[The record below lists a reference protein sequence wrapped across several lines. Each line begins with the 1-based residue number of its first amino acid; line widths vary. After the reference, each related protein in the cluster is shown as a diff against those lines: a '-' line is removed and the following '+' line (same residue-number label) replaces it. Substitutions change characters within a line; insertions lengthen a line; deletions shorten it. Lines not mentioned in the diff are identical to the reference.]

1 MANKTTKN
9 VSKKTASSY
18 DWTSQFNNPKVRK
31 AITKMI
37 RETACIDKDGCLLQA
52 DMSPEMFANTLLV
65 YVPKAY
71 KYVPKGLIADEE
83 KQKAIVLLAELAQK
97 NDSNSFS
104 RWSDP
109 DPKIACALILMMSK
123 GVKSLDFNYSG
134 GTDEI
139 SYDDC
144 CSVVWHDGTIPLKG
158 KDDDYKV
165 YAKYA
170 AELFEEVKKETGVED
185 SDILYKFLDDSGAG
199 DGNTYSQ
206 NLLIDLSEW
215 KIDLHDLQEDEPW
228 DDDEN
233 EE

>member
-1 MANKTTKN
+1 MAKKTTNN
-9 VSKKTASSY
+9 VPKKTASSY
-18 DWTSQFNNPKVRK
+18 DWTSQFNKPKVRK

-71 KYVPKGLIADEE
+71 KYVPKGLIADEA
-83 KQKAIVLLAELAQK
+83 KQKALVLLAELSQK
-97 NDSNSFS
+97 NDSNGFS

-109 DPKIACALILMMSK
+109 DPNIACALILMMSK

-165 YAKYA
+165 YYA
-170 AELFEEVKKETGVED
+170 QALYQACLYEEAMRVTVQIENPELQGKVKITITSK
-185 SDILYKFLDDSGAG
+185 DIQFPTFFSV
-199 DGNTYSQ
+199 
-206 NLLIDLSEW
+206 
-215 KIDLHDLQEDEPW
+215 
-228 DDDEN
+228 
-233 EE
+233 